1 MHRQISYFYRNLK
14 SSEATAPYR
23 YAQHMTSEQLSDI
36 DKRDLQDGLKVS
48 VIFGLF
54 IVLALAVILA
64 IILGVATLLF
74 GQPTDGIGH
83 RIMPVLLL
91 SLIAFSHPFL
101 IAIDMALGKKNIFK
115 TSDYNIIQNKKK
127 HFIKINDNR
136 KTPKIELEE
145 ELIAK
150 IDTSK
155 PLTIERT
162 KASKTLLFV
171 SHDKEN
177 ILKN

>member
-1 MHRQISYFYRNLK
+1 MPNTQ
-14 SSEATAPYR
+14 
-23 YAQHMTSEQLSDI
+23 MTSEEFNNI
-36 DKRDLQDGLKVS
+36 DRQDLKDSLKVS

-54 IVLALAVILA
+54 IVLASAVILA
-64 IILGVATLLF
+64 IILGVAILLF
-74 GQPTDGIGH
+74 GQPADGIGQ
-83 RIMPVLLL
+83 RIMPVLTL

-101 IAIDMALGKKNIFK
+101 IALDMALGKKNIFK
-115 TSDYNIIQNKKK
+115 TSDYNIIQKKK
-127 HFIKINDNR
+127 KYFIKINDNR
-136 KTPKIELEE
+136 KTPIIELEE

-162 KASKTLLFV
+162 KVSKTLLFI

-177 ILKN
+177 ILKIIEDEMTELIEREAAGHNNR